1 MINDHLF
8 DYSQVSLTY
17 TDMPKVKGFRLYNVL
32 SHPCV
37 LVFFHFFILTI
48 CDDGNVI
55 SYSTNM
61 NQQNILIP
69 TSIKNSDVLRSTAT
83 CSFLK
88 TPTASDTNG
97 LFSEMLLSD
106 SNPSGTITFRCSQAG
121 HAILFF
127 CHDKSNS
134 SILFSTKSLIQCRK
148 PPVVSVGPKTIR
160 LLKKPTPFNQRL
172 IVLTSEIVSES
183 NIIVTCLKKG
193 ESDISVSINP
203 ITVYSGMSNG
213 VVSVA
218 IQSISN
224 AQSFTISCRAQSI
237 NGNQYMS
244 ATSEG
249 SSSSISLING
259 EIILTPNDVNLYSLQ
274 FQVLLFLNGLN
285 QDLGVLC
292 SVSVANN
299 ETQANNLL
307 SDNTCGTVSTNV
319 ATSNNWS
326 ITPYLNEFKA
336 SSISSRTD
344 SLTRLLTVKRNSY
357 PTNEYDNTMEVL
369 ILKCCSTTKNATM
382 DPAFANIVTTSRI
395 NVLLK
400 SRLIINKGEELPTDQ
415 TFPYPDPVWT
425 QISPCP
431 CDLTINTCDL
441 GCPCDNM
448 CPVSQSTIMSSSFFG
463 GYFNLPN
470 YHSCDAMLDRIENE
484 ENKIDLINRG
494 FTRLPDYHPLLCVTV
509 DNSAVLGKYHSSLS
523 PARSLNDFNINTKN
537 AKTEYPLDQIDDL
550 GIREVTVD
558 QNSQKQRLYTN
569 GDPLLLMI
577 QPVIL
582 TTSDDPSILVSQY
595 NEYFVLPNEMNCDFE
610 SNIPVEYL
618 SDRITYRCPI
628 VLSVMQ
634 CQDAIN
640 IKNNIGIGWGPR
652 TILDRLFARAYLID
666 DLAISRNSESI
677 FRLRMN
683 RLRDDT
689 PVPVKVDY
697 FCLKQNE
704 LQNFTMSSQSNVNVD
719 QINQTGFFNHNCT
732 YNATSKST
740 SCIPLQNSV
749 KSNHLVP
756 TTCPWHNAFDLP
768 PDIDLSNNIC
778 NNVVMKVDYKFV
790 WSDGSIQE
798 ALAQVYMANLPVT
811 STETTYYQEYSVKF
825 IHTTEVDNEIDT
837 KLPSH
842 LYGYELDDLIVTGQ
856 VTSSSI
862 QRFLVQTDD
871 ETNIKSGVMRTGPD
885 MLCENSEIDQLKFG
899 KTVITSCRVLL
910 GLNDFTNCDKLRS
923 LIIARLNQF
932 MPSEVIA
939 TYPQASKTSPE
950 DWIFIHRNDPVLQLS
965 TGNDNTSSLISSIGF
980 CPNIT
985 STMYLKIISA
995 IQGKLQGIPLRQII
1009 SASIEYSQED
1019 WQLICDYTIYP
1030 SFCRNSTILN
1040 DVQYFYLRIIVI
1052 HSDISDK
1059 EEQLMINEQS
1069 NCDLDNCW
1077 NHAFYAW
1084 TGLIK
1089 FYQLTGKYE
1098 QTFEIGVTLGIS
1110 SLIIIILFITKPF
1123 F

>member
-1 MINDHLF
+1 MINEQLF
-8 DYSQVSLTY
+8 DYSQVSSTY
-17 TDMPKVKGFRLYNVL
+17 TDMPKAKGFRLYNL
-32 SHPCV
+32 LFHPWI
-37 LVFFHFFILTI
+37 LMFFHFFILTI
-48 CDDGNVI
+48 CDGGNVI

-61 NQQNILIP
+61 NQQNISIP
-69 TSIKNSDVLRSTAT
+69 ISTNISGVFRSTAT

-88 TPTASDTNG
+88 TPIASDTNG
-97 LFSEMLLSD
+97 LFSEILLSD
-106 SNPSGTITFRCSQAG
+106 LKPNGTIAFQCSQVG
-121 HAILFF
+121 HEVLFF
-127 CHDKSNS
+127 CHDKVNS
-134 SILFSTKSLIQCRK
+134 SVLFSNKSWIQCRK
-148 PPVVSVGPKTIR
+148 PPVVSIAPRTVR
-160 LLKKPTPFNQRL
+160 LLKKPTPFNQRM
-172 IVLTSEIVSES
+172 IILTSEIVSES
-183 NIIVTCLKKG
+183 NIIVTCLKKD
-193 ESDISVSINP
+193 ESTDILVSINP
-203 ITVYSGMSNG
+203 VTVYSGTSTG
-213 VVSVA
+213 VVSVT
-218 IQSISN
+218 IQSISS
-224 AQSFTISCRAQSI
+224 AQSFTISCKAQSI
-237 NGNQYMS
+237 NGNQYTS

-249 SSSSISLING
+249 SSSVISLISG

-292 SVSVANN
+292 SVNVANN

-307 SDNTCGTVSTNV
+307 SDNTCGIVSTNV
-319 ATSNNWS
+319 VPSSSWS
-326 ITPYLNEFKA
+326 VTPSLNEFRA

-357 PTNEYDNTMEVL
+357 PTSEYDNTMEIL
-369 ILKCCSTTKNATM
+369 ILKCCSTTNNVTM

-400 SRLIINKGEELPTDQ
+400 SRLIVNKGEELPTDQ
-415 TFPYPDPVWT
+415 AFPYPDPVWT
-425 QISPCP
+425 NISPCP

-448 CPVSQSTIMSSSFFG
+448 CPVNQSTVKSSSFFG

-470 YHSCDAMLDRIENE
+470 YHSCDAMLDRIENQ

-494 FTRLPDYHPLLCVTV
+494 FTKLPDYHPLLCVAV

-523 PARSLNDFNINTKN
+523 PARSLSDFNKNVKN
-537 AKTEYPLDQIDDL
+537 AKIEYPLDQISDS
-550 GIREVTVD
+550 GVREVIVE
-558 QNSQKQRLYTN
+558 QKNEKQRSYIN

-582 TTSDDPSILVSQY
+582 TSSDDPIILVSQY
-595 NEYFVLPNEMNCDFE
+595 NEYFVLPNEMNCDLE

-618 SDRITYRCPI
+618 SGRNTYRCPI

-652 TILDRLFARAYLID
+652 TLLDRLFARAYLID
-666 DLAISRNSESI
+666 DLAISRYSEPI

-697 FCLKQNE
+697 LCLKQNE
-704 LQNFTMSSQSNVNVD
+704 LQNFTMSSQSNINVD

-732 YNATSKST
+732 YNATSKLT
-740 SCIPLQNSV
+740 SCIPSQNSV
-749 KSNHLVP
+749 KSNPLVP
-756 TTCPWHNAFDLP
+756 TTCPWHNGFDLP
-768 PDIDLSNNIC
+768 PDIDLLNNMC
-778 NNVVMKVDYKFV
+778 NNVVLKVDYKFV
-790 WSDGSIQE
+790 WSNGSIQQ
-798 ALAQVYMANLPVT
+798 ALAQVYVANLPVT

-842 LYGYELDDLIVTGQ
+842 LYGYELDDLIITGQ
-856 VTSSSI
+856 VTSTST
-862 QRFLVQTDD
+862 QRFLVQTND
-871 ETNIKSGVMRTGPD
+871 ETNIKSGVMKTGPD
-885 MLCENSEIDQLKFG
+885 MLCENSEVDQLKFG
-899 KTVITSCRVLL
+899 KTMITSCRVLL

-923 LIIARLNQF
+923 LIIERLNQF

-950 DWIFIHRNDPVLQLS
+950 DWIFIRRNNPVLQSS
-965 TGNDNTSSLISSIGF
+965 TGNDNTSALIGF

-985 STMYLKIISA
+985 STIYLKIISA

-1009 SASIEYSQED
+1009 YASIEYSQEN
-1019 WQLICDYTIYP
+1019 WQFLCDYSMYP
-1030 SFCRNSTILN
+1030 SFCRNSTTLN
-1040 DVQYFYLRIIVI
+1040 DVQYFYLNTIII
-1052 HSDISDK
+1052 HSDISAKDD
-1059 EEQLMINEQS
+1059 QLTINEQLDC
-1069 NCDLDNCW
+1069 NLDNCW
-1077 NHAFYAW
+1077 TNAFYAW

-1089 FYQLTGKYE
+1089 LYQFTGKYE

-1110 SLIIIILFITKPF
+1110 SLIIMILIVTKPF